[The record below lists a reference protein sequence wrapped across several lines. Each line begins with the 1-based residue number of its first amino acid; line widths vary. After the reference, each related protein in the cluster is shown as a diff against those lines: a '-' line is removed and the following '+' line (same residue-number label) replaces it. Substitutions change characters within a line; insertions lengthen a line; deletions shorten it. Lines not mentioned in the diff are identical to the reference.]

1 MADEPVA
8 TGTLAKTPLAH
19 LLIYLEQKAL
29 SGTLAIWPDV
39 VDENDRRQDRILFL
53 KGRAV
58 AGRVMEPAAS
68 LREGMLRLFDRRSAP
83 YAFYES
89 NLLGGAEDRLNG
101 RVDPYSL
108 IAEALRLGA
117 REEVVEA
124 VVQRVGKARLRVAPN
139 VDFSRFELQNE
150 ERAAIDLLLAEPINL
165 EQLQASGLLSPVA
178 CQRLVYL
185 LLITKSVAPYE
196 APAAAS
202 GEAVAEAS
210 DTLELDHGAV
220 SAPDASA
227 NTAQGLPSAGAG
239 TSKSPVARL
248 ERLADL
254 PSPPES
260 LSPELLERW
269 TKIVARARLIENQ
282 NYFEMLGLDKKA
294 AGPEIKGEFFKLAK
308 DYHPDRLPAELAPLR
323 GCVETIFGYLNEAYK
338 TLDDEEQRI
347 AYLRA
352 VREGGGTPA
361 AERMMQ
367 QILDSALA
375 YERVQ
380 VFARKRQYDDALE
393 LIQTILTATK
403 DEPDY
408 HAMLAHILMNKF
420 AAADAPVARIMESL
434 DRALELHPEH
444 EKAHESKARM
454 MQRLGKPAEA
464 LKHWRRVAAINPN
477 NVDAAREVRIAGMR
491 EAQDKQSPK
500 STAVGFLGRLLKSD
514 KDKEKGG
521 KKR

>member
-1 MADEPVA
+1 
-8 TGTLAKTPLAH
+8 
-19 LLIYLEQKAL
+19 
-29 SGTLAIWPDV
+29 
-39 VDENDRRQDRILFL
+39 
-53 KGRAV
+53 
-58 AGRVMEPAAS
+58 
-68 LREGMLRLFDRRSAP
+68 
-83 YAFYES
+83 
-89 NLLGGAEDRLNG
+89 
-101 RVDPYSL
+101 
-108 IAEALRLGA
+108 
-117 REEVVEA
+117 
-124 VVQRVGKARLRVAPN
+124 
-139 VDFSRFELQNE
+139 
-150 ERAAIDLLLAEPINL
+150 
-165 EQLQASGLLSPVA
+165 
-178 CQRLVYL
+178 

-202 GEAVAEAS
+202 SADAPP
-210 DTLELDHGAV
+210 LELDEAAV
-220 SAPDASA
+220 AATEAAPDAEPEMP
-227 NTAQGLPSAGAG
+227 GPGAG

-254 PSPPES
+254 PPPPEN

-294 AGPEIKGEFFKLAK
+294 AGPEIKTEFFKLAK
-308 DYHPDRLPAELAPLR
+308 DYHPDRLPSELAALR
-323 GCVETIFGYLNEAYK
+323 SCVETIFGYLNEAYK

-347 AYLRA
+347 AYLRT

-367 QILDSALA
+367 QILDSAIA

-380 VFARKRQYDDALE
+380 VFARKRQYDEALE
-393 LIQTILTATK
+393 LIQVILAATK

-408 HAMLAHILMNKF
+408 HAMLGHILMNKF
-420 AAADAPVARIMESL
+420 PSNDAPVARIIESL

-444 EKAHESKARM
+444 EKAHESKAKM

-464 LKHWRRVAAINPN
+464 LKHWKRVAAINPN

-500 STAVGFLGRLLKSD
+500 ATAAGFLGRLLKSD
-514 KDKEKGG
+514 KDKEKGR

>member
-19 LLIYLEQKAL
+19 LLIYLEQKSL

-58 AGRVMEPAAS
+58 AGRMMEPATS
-68 LREGMLRLFDRRSAP
+68 LREGMLRLFDRREAP

-89 NLLGGAEDRLNG
+89 NLLGGTEDRLNG

-108 IAEALRLGA
+108 IAEALRIGA
-117 REEVVEA
+117 REEVIDA
-124 VVQRVGKARLRVAPN
+124 VVQRVSKARLRIAPN
-139 VDFSRFELQNE
+139 VDFSRFELQND
-150 ERAAIDLLLAEPINL
+150 ERAAIDLLLAEPISL
-165 EQLQASGLLSPVA
+165 EQLEASELMTPVA
-178 CQRLVYL
+178 CKRLVYL

-196 APAAAS
+196 APAAA
-202 GEAVAEAS
+202 GGAEPPP
-210 DTLELDHGAV
+210 LELDQAAV
-220 SAPDASA
+220 ATATTEAAPDADAAVPGS
-227 NTAQGLPSAGAG
+227 GGAGA
-239 TSKSPVARL
+239 SKSPVARL

-254 PSPPES
+254 PSPPEN

-294 AGPEIKGEFFKLAK
+294 AGPEIKAEFFKLAK
-308 DYHPDRLPAELAPLR
+308 DYHPDRLPSELGALR
-323 GCVETIFGYLNEAYK
+323 SCVETIFGYLNEAYK

-347 AYLRA
+347 AYLRT

-367 QILDSALA
+367 QILDSAIA

-380 VFARKRQYDDALE
+380 VFARKRQFDDALE
-393 LIQTILTATK
+393 LIQVILAATK

-420 AAADAPVARIMESL
+420 PPNDAPVAKIIESL

-444 EKAHESKARM
+444 EKAHESKAKM

-500 STAVGFLGRLLKSD
+500 ATAVGFLGRLLKSD
-514 KDKEKGG
+514 KDKAKST